1 MIKLAN
7 LFQLFVLSLTRT
19 PTIRI
24 ADQANTRLLYRDLM
38 KGYTKFL
45 SPLPAE
51 NSRFAREND
60 YKSEQESLFALRCD
74 QIVLINLYESS
85 GIFSIIMAVVLN
97 YTDERLS
104 WQPEHYKNITRIYV
118 RWDALWIPPL
128 TPISCESFSRPQF
141 DDMTHA
147 EIASDGSV
155 EMNLVWTLSCNCTI
169 IRCFNYFSFLDG
181 SDGRDRVVTLST
193 QGTAKSND
201 VWYTSNVSVG
211 EERWISGSGEEE
223 KAYFYTIAIR
233 RSSTYYL
240 IFTII
245 PTLLQSVVSVLGMLA
260 AGRPTK
266 EDISARI
273 ALGVGSLTSIIF
285 ILSSMTGSIPKRDIP
300 VLALFVMIEMIIIVV
315 GIVYL
320 ALNPARLFLMLIPK
334 KGGRQLLSID
344 TRREIKSA
352 RVIILLFFHR
362 HMHRLFLMFLLTA
375 SSCNLGLNI
384 VQYYRSE

>member
-1 MIKLAN
+1 MHG
-7 LFQLFVLSLTRT
+7 TYY
-19 PTIRI
+19 P
-24 ADQANTRLLYRDLM
+24 
-38 KGYTKFL
+38 
-45 SPLPAE
+45 
-51 NSRFAREND
+51 
-60 YKSEQESLFALRCD
+60 
-74 QIVLINLYESS
+74 
-85 GIFSIIMAVVLN
+85 
-97 YTDERLS
+97 
-104 WQPEHYKNITRIYV
+104 
-118 RWDALWIPPL
+118 
-128 TPISCESFSRPQF
+128 F
-141 DDMTHA
+141 DTQ
-147 EIASDGSV
+147 
-155 EMNLVWTLSCNCTI
+155 
-169 IRCFNYFSFLDG
+169 RCFNYFSFLDG